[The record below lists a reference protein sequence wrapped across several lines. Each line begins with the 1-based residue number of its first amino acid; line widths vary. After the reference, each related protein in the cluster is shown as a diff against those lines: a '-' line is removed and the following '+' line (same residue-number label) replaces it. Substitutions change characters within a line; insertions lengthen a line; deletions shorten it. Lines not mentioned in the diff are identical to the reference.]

1 MDNVAWYNGTRLHSA
16 LGYRKPRLVRQGC
29 RWRHPVPAGGVLRI
43 LELVGVLHVL
53 RIYSDLAVAS
63 AAVTEAAV

>member
-1 MDNVAWYNGTRLHSA
+1 LLAHSKA
-16 LGYRKPRLVRQGC
+16 AAGDIPFLLAVSP
-29 RWRHPVPAGGVLRI
+29 GGVLRI

-63 AAVTEAAV
+63 AAVTEAAA